1 LVYKVDDEN
10 NILIASCKGHYD
22 KLKKITIKTLM
33 QTEATHLGKNSRY
46 PQQYAPSVLVAVPR
60 QQNRD
65 HLLID
70 GNNLPFSGMDV
81 WHAYEFS
88 FLTKNG
94 LPVVGILKLIYPAT
108 SEFLVESKS
117 LKLYLNS
124 FNMERFGKTP
134 EKGIA
139 ETVERIKTDLSKLL
153 QCDVQATFFEH
164 TRQKNTNGF
173 EEYTIIEDTLA
184 AEGMACNEYTE
195 NPGLLDETGQPGEL
209 KWGTHLL
216 RSNCKIT
223 HQPDWGSAYVYIK
236 GNNMPT
242 AQSFLKYIVSLRNE
256 NHFHEEICETIFKR
270 LSDRFQPECLS
281 VTCLYTRRG
290 GIDIC
295 PVRSLHNQFLP
306 AALCSPGILTEPTFR
321 R

>member
-1 LVYKVDDEN
+1 
-10 NILIASCKGHYD
+10 
-22 KLKKITIKTLM
+22 M
-33 QTEATHLGKNSRY
+33 QPEATHLGKKSSY
-46 PQQYAPSVLVAVPR
+46 PQQYDPSVLVAVPR
-60 QQNRD
+60 KLNRK
-65 HLLID
+65 HLGLTD
-70 GNNLPFSGMDV
+70 SDLPFSGVDV

-88 FLTKNG
+88 FLSKNG
-94 LPVVGILKLIYPAT
+94 LPVVGILKLVYPAT
-108 SEFLVESKS
+108 SDFLVESKS

-124 FNMERFGKTP
+124 FNMERFGETP

-139 ETVERIKTDLSKLL
+139 EIVEIIKTDLSKLL
-153 QCDVQATFFEH
+153 RCDVQATVFDH
-164 TRQKNTNGF
+164 ISMTNATGF

-184 AEGMACNEYTE
+184 AENMTCNKYTE
-195 NPGLLDETGQPGEL
+195 NPELLDETGLPGEL

-223 HQPDWGSAYVYIK
+223 HQPDWGSAYVYMK
-236 GNNMPT
+236 GDNLPT
-242 AQSFLKYIVSLRNE
+242 AQSFLKYIVSLRNK

-270 LSDRFQPECLS
+270 LSDRFQPSQLL

-295 PVRSLHNQFLP
+295 PVRISHKLDLP
-306 AALCSPGILTEPTFR
+306 VGLCSPNILTKPTFR